1 MPPRR
6 SAPRDACTPENAPEI
21 PMSLFLSKLLPLF
34 VYPLGLSCLLLLAA
48 LVAVWRYPRATAAL
62 TLTALMLLVVGGN
75 GWFAARAIRSLEH
88 TYPVVDLP
96 AADAIV
102 VLGGATRS
110 PDAPRPWV
118 EVSEAGDRVLYAAK
132 LYREGKAP
140 VVILAGG
147 RIRWRGGSG
156 SEADDMAELMLPM
169 GVPRSAIIE
178 EPDSLNTYENAR
190 NVKGILEREGLGRV
204 LLVTSAFH
212 MPRSMA
218 IFRKQAIDAVPAPT
232 DFLIADDFFAAS
244 NQTGAGAI
252 LSLVPSA
259 ENLAVTTKAIK
270 EYIGAIVYR
279 LRGWL

>member
-1 MPPRR
+1 
-6 SAPRDACTPENAPEI
+6 
-21 PMSLFLSKLLPLF
+21 MSLFLSKLLPLF
-34 VYPLGLSCLLLLAA
+34 VYPLGLSCLLLLASVG
-48 LVAVWRYPRATAAL
+48 LVWRYPRATAAV
-62 TLTALMLLVVGGN
+62 TTTALMLLVLGGN
-75 GWFAARAIRSLEH
+75 GWVAARTIRSLEAV
-88 TYPVVDLP
+88 YPVVELP
-96 AADAIV
+96 RAEAIV

-118 EVSEAGDRVLYAAK
+118 EVSEAGDRVLYGAK
-132 LYREGKAP
+132 LYRDGKAP
-140 VVILAGG
+140 LVILSGG

-156 SEADDMAELMLPM
+156 SEADDMAELMLSM

-190 NVKGILEREGLGRV
+190 NVKGILDREGIDRV

-218 IFRKQAIDAVPAPT
+218 IFRKQGIEAIAAPT
-232 DFLIADDFFAAS
+232 DFLIADDFFEAT

-252 LSLVPSA
+252 LSIVPSA
-259 ENLAVTTKAIK
+259 ENLAVTTKAMK